1 VLVVELGLVVVVV
14 LELVLVVELGL
25 VVVVTGVVVD
35 VVVVD
40 VVVVD
45 VVVVDVVVVDVVVV
59 DVVVVG
65 TGGGSQVVIVVAIR
79 DVAAP
84 LCEFTVGTQRLPMM
98 NSPMVRVRARRVMR
112 AWGIRFSKARQL

>member
-1 VLVVELGLVVVVV
+1 MLVVELGLVVVVV

-25 VVVVTGVVVD
+25 VVVVTG
-35 VVVVD
+35 
-40 VVVVD
+40 
-45 VVVVDVVVVDVVVV
+45 VVVDVVVV